1 MIYEARHLFN
11 GDCKQQGPMLVMR
24 SQITPKP
31 DNKMDVLVEHIW
43 IGDGNA
49 QSRELAKLA
58 DHLCSQQELWFFGAY
73 IKAAFL
79 GHPPPGLDAQ
89 LG

>member
-1 MIYEARHLFN
+1 M
-11 GDCKQQGPMLVMR
+11 
-24 SQITPKP
+24 
-31 DNKMDVLVEHIW
+31 EHIW

-49 QSRELAKLA
+49 QGMEMAMLA

-79 GHPPPGLDAQ
+79 GQPPPGLDAQ